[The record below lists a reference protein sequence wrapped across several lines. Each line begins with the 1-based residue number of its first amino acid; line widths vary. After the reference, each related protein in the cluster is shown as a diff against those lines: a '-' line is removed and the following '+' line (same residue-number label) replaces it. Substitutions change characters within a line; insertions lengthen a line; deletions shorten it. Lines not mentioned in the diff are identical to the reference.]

1 MHKLSYFTMS
11 HQPRELQKPLQNLS
25 KKLSKTSQNGD
36 LKKLSLRI
44 YIYIYSILEQPGLT
58 LEREARLIGE
68 PIYYDK
74 ELERSLAINAK
85 IGKNI
90 YFAFGLTSAS
100 HYLDIGLTFILTSAS
115 HSF

>member
-1 MHKLSYFTMS
+1 MS
-11 HQPRELQKPLQNLS
+11 MIAWTVLDFAANSTCKCAS
-25 KKLSKTSQNGD
+25 
-36 LKKLSLRI
+36 
-44 YIYIYSILEQPGLT
+44 
-58 LEREARLIGE
+58 GE